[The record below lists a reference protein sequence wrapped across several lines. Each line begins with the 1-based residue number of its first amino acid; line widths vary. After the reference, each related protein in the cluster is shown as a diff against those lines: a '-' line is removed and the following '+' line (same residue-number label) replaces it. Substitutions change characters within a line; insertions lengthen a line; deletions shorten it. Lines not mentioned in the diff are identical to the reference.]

1 MKEKFI
7 KSTIVLIIGGIITKI
22 LGMLNKVIMARYLGT
37 EGLGIYMM
45 ILPSFILFLNI
56 SSFGFPVAVSKFS
69 LQLFL
74 CFLLIFC

>member
-56 SSFGFPVAVSKFS
+56 IIFY
-69 LQLFL
+69 
-74 CFLLIFC
+74 LINQSIY

>member
-22 LGMLNKVIMARYLGT
+22 LGMLNKVIMAEYLGT

-56 SSFGFPVAVSKFS
+56 SSFGFPVA
-69 LQLFL
+69 
-74 CFLLIFC
+74 CF

>member
-45 ILPSFILFLNI
+45 ILPSLPCRSWSGRKGKAPMPIKRFD
-56 SSFGFPVAVSKFS
+56 
-69 LQLFL
+69 
-74 CFLLIFC
+74 C